1 MIIILDLKGTVQFM
15 GQLAIN
21 IHNYIFQID
30 KVTYDGDVEI
40 EDEQ

>member
-1 MIIILDLKGTVQFM
+1 M

-40 EDEQ
+40 EDEQWQQFAWLSDSS